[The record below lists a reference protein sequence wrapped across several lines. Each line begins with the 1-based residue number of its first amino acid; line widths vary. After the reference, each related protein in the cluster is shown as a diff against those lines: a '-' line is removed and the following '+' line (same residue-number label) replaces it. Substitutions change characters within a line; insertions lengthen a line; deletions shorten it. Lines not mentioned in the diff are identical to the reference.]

1 MEQTVNEKENL
12 IKNLN
17 CQIEDNKQIILSK
30 NEQFAEMRSKYEV
43 MSNQIQS
50 IEREKGEFKEV
61 DFIIEFW
68 RKGKRIKGQALN
80 CKIRNRSLKKGK
92 VIIKECYIW
101 NSNEMSR
108 KCIFKNF

>member
-1 MEQTVNEKENL
+1 LEQTVNEKENL

-61 DFIIEFW
+61 DFIIEF
-68 RKGKRIKGQALN
+68 
-80 CKIRNRSLKKGK
+80 
-92 VIIKECYIW
+92 
-101 NSNEMSR
+101 
-108 KCIFKNF
+108 

>member
-1 MEQTVNEKENL
+1 MLKKININQIQQLIKIKQKFNNQKLEKTVIEKENL

-30 NEQFAEMRSKYEV
+30 NELFAEMRSKYEV

-61 DFIIEFW
+61 DFIIEF
-68 RKGKRIKGQALN
+68 
-80 CKIRNRSLKKGK
+80 
-92 VIIKECYIW
+92 
-101 NSNEMSR
+101 
-108 KCIFKNF
+108 